1 MSEAERLDAFV
12 LGSEALA
19 GRDPVGPAHRGAL
32 EDALRLG
39 RAGEPC
45 GAETLGAWCLA
56 LELGVAAS
64 ALAEL
69 AGWLEATFSAQLG
82 RPRILRARDAGETA
96 ETLAEVLLRAG
107 ALDPCLGRLVCA
119 WATEL
124 LARPFFT
131 FGARDAQALGSG
143 ERARLRLLLGGKL
156 RIAIYDLEGRRAEW
170 VAGDSGAGRYTVPG
184 EAAVLIAEWHELQ
197 AAEARWRAELAD

>member
-69 AGWLEATFSAQLG
+69 AGWLNTKVAPVARSFSFKGASSAVWKCFALSS
-82 RPRILRARDAGETA
+82 RIRTA
-96 ETLAEVLLRAG
+96 
-107 ALDPCLGRLVCA
+107 
-119 WATEL
+119 
-124 LARPFFT
+124 
-131 FGARDAQALGSG
+131 S
-143 ERARLRLLLGGKL
+143 
-156 RIAIYDLEGRRAEW
+156 
-170 VAGDSGAGRYTVPG
+170 SS
-184 EAAVLIAEWHELQ
+184 
-197 AAEARWRAELAD
+197 